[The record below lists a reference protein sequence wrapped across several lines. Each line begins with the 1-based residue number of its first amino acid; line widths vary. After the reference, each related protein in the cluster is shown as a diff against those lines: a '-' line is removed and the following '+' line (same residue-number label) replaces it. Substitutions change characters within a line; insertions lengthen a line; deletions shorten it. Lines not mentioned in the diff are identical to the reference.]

1 MSTKRNPSNTVAVSE
16 DTGGKTLPFKGPLP
30 AFSCGETA
38 PGSLFGGGAKARS
51 RDQEIDWHKNGQLRW
66 WISTTHKKKRN
77 SPKAG
82 NKMKFVSFFSSKKWC
97 VGWYCW
103 LFLKIW
109 CSFYFSCLFF
119 GTVHAH
125 LWKKLGR
132 IYPYNFKLIRSLH
145 LEGCFCSSAANGC
158 SAKKTGG
165 ISLQLCPENCQKLT
179 AAAGAQPFLPAFSR
193 CFVHLSMF
201 HHLFRSGRQHK
212 DISKWTAET
221 LPIPSS
227 IQNRTVLKKPGTVQF
242 ILTQLLT
249 RLVFTTHPGN
259 FGFETNP
266 GAHGGSPSKRPEQEG
281 KKMPGPSMYIDIYI
295 FTYKLVGDWLRY
307 MQT

>member
-1 MSTKRNPSNTVAVSE
+1 MANWDDEFQQHTKKNATVRKLATKWSLCLSFHQKSGVLVGIAGCSWKS
-16 DTGGKTLPFKGPLP
+16 DVLFISL
-30 AFSCGETA
+30 AF
-38 PGSLFGGGAKARS
+38 
-51 RDQEIDWHKNGQLRW
+51 
-66 WISTTHKKKRN
+66 
-77 SPKAG
+77 
-82 NKMKFVSFFSSKKWC
+82 
-97 VGWYCW
+97 
-103 LFLKIW
+103 
-109 CSFYFSCLFF
+109 FF

-295 FTYKLVGDWLRY
+295 YIFTYKLVGDWLRY